1 MSKRMSKRM
10 SKTMAAEIADRT
22 LSVLNP
28 QNRLLALDAALQRH
42 GFPGAAAPSEAALT
56 DRGALIAW
64 LQATYSPRE

>member
-1 MSKRMSKRM
+1 MSKRM

-42 GFPGAAAPSEAALT
+42 GFPGATVPSEVTLT

-64 LQATYSPRE
+64 LQATYSPRG